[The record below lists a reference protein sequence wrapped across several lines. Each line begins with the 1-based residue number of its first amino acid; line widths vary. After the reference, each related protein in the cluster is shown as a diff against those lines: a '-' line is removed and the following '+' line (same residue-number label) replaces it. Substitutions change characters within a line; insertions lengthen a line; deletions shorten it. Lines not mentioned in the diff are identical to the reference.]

1 MVEVSAVYVVTGSA
15 AGIGAACARRLAAY
29 GAGIVVNYTRSEA
42 AAHDVAAACIAAGGE
57 AEVVQGDIAEDGS
70 ARAIVAAA
78 ARRWGRLD
86 GLVNNAATTVFAPHD
101 DLDALDASAFERLY
115 AVNVIGPYQM
125 ARAAAP
131 ALRASGGA
139 IVNVSSIAGLTGD
152 GSSIAYAASKGALN
166 TLTLSLARVLAP
178 QVRVNAIAPGL
189 VDTRWTAAGL
199 GVEAAAK
206 RVAGWEAAAPLGR
219 VLTADDVAGAICW
232 LLRDAPGITGEVIRL
247 DGGMHLGP
255 APRARG

>member
-1 MVEVSAVYVVTGSA
+1 MSSERAVHIVTGSA
-15 AGIGAACARRLAAY
+15 AGIGAACVRRLAAA
-29 GAGIVVNYTRSEA
+29 GAGVVVNYTRSEA
-42 AAHDVAAACIAAGGE
+42 AARDVAAACVAAGGD
-57 AEVVQGDIAEDGS
+57 AVVVQGDVAEDG
-70 ARAIVAAA
+70 ACRAMVEAALT
-78 ARRWGRLD
+78 RWGRLD
-86 GLVNNAATTVFAPHD
+86 GLVNNAATTVFAPHA
-101 DLDALDASAFERLY
+101 DLDALDAASFQRLY
-115 AVNVIGPYQM
+115 AVNVVGPYQM
-125 ARAAAP
+125 ARAAAT

-139 IVNVSSIAGLTGD
+139 IVNVSSMAGLTGD

-166 TLTLSLARVLAP
+166 TLTMSLARVLAP

-189 VDTRWTAAGL
+189 VDTRWTVAGL

-232 LLRDAPGITGEVIRL
+232 LLREAPGITGEVIRL

-255 APRARG
+255 APRARA

>member
-1 MVEVSAVYVVTGSA
+1 
-15 AGIGAACARRLAAY
+15 LAAY
-29 GAGIVVNYTRSEA
+29 GAGVVINYSRSEA
-42 AAHDVAAACIAAGGE
+42 AAHEVAAACVAAGGQ
-57 AEVVQGDIAEDGS
+57 AEVVRGDVADDGA

-78 ARRWGRLD
+78 LDRWGRLD
-86 GLVNNAATTVFAPHD
+86 GLVNNAATTVFAPHA
-101 DLDALDASAFERLY
+101 DLEALDAATFERLY
-115 AVNVIGPYQM
+115 AVNVIGPYQL

-131 ALRASGGA
+131 ALRSSGGA
-139 IVNVSSIAGLTGD
+139 IVNVSSMAGLTGD

-178 QVRVNAIAPGL
+178 HVRVNAIAPGL

-219 VLTADDVAGAICW
+219 VLTPDDVAGAICW
-232 LLRDAPGITGEVIRL
+232 LVREAPGITGEVIRL

-255 APRARG
+255 APRARA